1 MKSRSPQ
8 RNFSERRICWLGS
21 DHARETL
28 SEREAAIIEPRFG
41 LNGSTAKTLQ
51 QVSELIGLT
60 RERVRQLEIEA
71 IAKLRRTFNSHLAPV
86 SSQVPSAS

>member
-1 MKSRSPQ
+1 M
-8 RNFSERRICWLGS
+8 
-21 DHARETL
+21 ETL
-28 SEREAAIIEPRFG
+28 PERKAAIIEPRFG

-71 IAKLRRTFNSHLAPV
+71 IAKFVAPSTAASLRFHRRFLWQPDQMRADNLLAAR
-86 SSQVPSAS
+86 PS